1 MDVVILILICLTQG
15 IDRTMDDKLLYYPN
29 DDKRNYPFNQTNFFK
44 SLDTDRWEPT
54 NQNLLKSSKVLML
67 MNEITEF

>member
-1 MDVVILILICLTQG
+1 MDVVILILIYLTQG

-29 DDKRNYPFNQTNFFK
+29 DENETTHLDQTNWLK

-54 NQNLLKSSKVLML
+54 NQNLTRVSKPLGTNDPYMS
-67 MNEITEF
+67 